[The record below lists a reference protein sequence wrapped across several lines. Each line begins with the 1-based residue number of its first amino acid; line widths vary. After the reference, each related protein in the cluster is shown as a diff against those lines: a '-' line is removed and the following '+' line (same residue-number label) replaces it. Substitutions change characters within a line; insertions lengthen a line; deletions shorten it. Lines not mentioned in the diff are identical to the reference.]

1 MAFLVTDNC
10 LADNCPCDRCAADRV
25 SPLHRLPGCEHCCWL
40 RGEPVL
46 VVNIRKAATSKS
58 TEGRFMKTKFTTL
71 VLGSLVAGSLALS
84 AGPALALDGGR
95 PNNSHREFH
104 SRDSHRP
111 DSRDSVRG
119 NPAGRYRN
127 WGWGRP
133 AVRVPVPVYRP
144 VPVPSYGYSA
154 YEYPVAGPA
163 YSQDLYRRLENARR
177 IRAYHLSHN
186 ASREQ
191 LAYDN
196 MRIARLEREL
206 GLIR

>member
-1 MAFLVTDNC
+1 LVRIGKTSLNPG
-10 LADNCPCDRCAADRV
+10 LYISWA
-25 SPLHRLPGCEHCCWL
+25 PLGRRTERFAWL
-40 RGEPVL
+40 RGEPAL

-58 TEGRFMKTKFTTL
+58 AEGRFMKTKFTTL
-71 VLGSLVAGSLALS
+71 VLGSLVATSLALS
-84 AGPALALDGGR
+84 AGPALARDGDR
-95 PNNSHREFH
+95 PNNAHPGFH

-119 NPAGRYRN
+119 YPASRNPN

-144 VPVPSYGYSA
+144 VPVPSYGYPA
-154 YEYPVAGPA
+154 YGYPGAGPA
-163 YSQDLYRRLENARR
+163 YSQDLYRRLENAKRL
-177 IRAYHLSHN
+177 RAYHMSQH

-191 LAYDN
+191 IAYDN
-196 MRIARLEREL
+196 LRIHRLEREL